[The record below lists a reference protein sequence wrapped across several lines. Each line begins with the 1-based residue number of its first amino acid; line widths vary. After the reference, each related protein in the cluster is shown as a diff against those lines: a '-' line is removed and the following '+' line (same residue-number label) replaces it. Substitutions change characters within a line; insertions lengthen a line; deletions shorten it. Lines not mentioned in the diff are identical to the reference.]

1 MDNDFDVII
10 LGGGPAGLT
19 AGIYLSRA
27 KIKTL
32 ILNEGSIGGQV
43 VLTHEIANFP
53 GVEKIS
59 GFMLARTMK
68 TQAQQFGCKIKSN
81 VNITDIDLQNKTIE
95 INNKDVFTSKAI
107 IIASGGTARNLNI
120 KGENKFKGR
129 GVSYCATCDGDFY
142 QDMDIVVVGGG
153 NSALEE
159 AVSLTKYAKSV
170 TIVHQFDHFQ
180 AFKHA
185 VDEAKSNEK
194 ISFILESELIEI
206 VGDKKVEKVI
216 IENQK
221 THEISELKTDGVFVF
236 VGYKPNSDKFN
247 NKVAINKWGEI
258 ITDNN
263 RATNVKGV
271 FAAGDVIE
279 KQVRQITT
287 AVGDATIAAMSCI
300 NYLQSVI

>member
-1 MDNDFDVII
+1 MNNDFDVII